1 MRPPSMKL
9 PRFVHNWLTYV
20 GATIGIFVLFLFFF
34 LFVLQTLTD
43 AAKAPYAGLVIFVI
57 VPTVFVFG
65 LILIPIGMFFEWQ
78 RWKRTQ
84 TLSIPRFP
92 IIDLNNPHHRN
103 AMFIFVVGSL
113 LLLFLSAFSSYK
125 AYQETDSVAFCGTL
139 CHSVMAPEHTTYL
152 NSPHAR
158 VRCVDCHGGP
168 GAECA

>member
-1 MRPPSMKL
+1 L
-9 PRFVHNWLTYV
+9 ALILFV
-20 GATIGIFVLFLFFF
+20 F

-125 AYQETDSVAFCGTL
+125 AYQETDSVAFCGRFAT
-139 CHSVMAPEHTTYL
+139 A
-152 NSPHAR
+152 
-158 VRCVDCHGGP
+158 
-168 GAECA
+168 